1 MTKKFSKTTAKNAG
15 GRYVKRSTK
24 RLFVFFSLILSLS
37 LLTNACR
44 STSGGDGDPP
54 NGGNGQPPP
63 TMLTPKQVVIDGM
76 TINEGLDSISFG
88 WALNPNSWGEDV
100 VGVVAVLSTET
111 LRATSACANVPEG
124 VLAHARD
131 GSGSGSET
139 SGNPRYM
146 AANDNDGSTVTFG
159 GLTANTTYSL
169 ALCSV
174 SADKIRGDGTG
185 GAANQAVVR
194 SVMISEPPPEL
205 PPRQVTIGSI
215 VSESGSIR
223 FVWALDAMNIT
234 GETVVGVVAVLA
246 VLREATDPLPV
257 DSVCQNV
264 PEAILTYAR
273 TGSGTS
279 TQDSG
284 DNMYMADN
292 NSEGNTLTFPE
303 LTPGTNYSLAVCS
316 VSAMKIRGDGNQGGN
331 AVVQNVMTDFLPP
344 QQVTIGGI
352 DVGLDSLGF
361 TWALDG
367 TLDMTQNAPVVG
379 VVAVLST
386 GTLMANSACAGVPA
400 GDPNDTSVPDVIGFA
415 RGVSTGSESATVG
428 GVRYIAVNDDDG
440 SDLTFEDLTA
450 NTTYSLAVCS
460 VSDNKIRG
468 TAGGG
473 DAAIASEGPM
483 TEMPPQQVEFVD
495 GMTTVTSDSITF
507 DWQTPAGT
515 GQPVLGV
522 VAVLRE
528 GTDPLPLASV
538 CETLPPGVLEYARDS
553 ESTMGSRTGTLE
565 GNNNMYLA
573 DNDADGSTLTFP
585 MLMPATT
592 YSLALCA
599 VSDDNIRGDG
609 NQGGNA
615 VVQNV
620 MTDFLPPQ
628 QVTIGGIDVGL
639 DSLGFTWA
647 LDGTLDMTQNAPVVG
662 VVAVLSTGTL
672 MANSACASVPAGDPN
687 DTSVPDVIG
696 FARGVS
702 TGSESAMVGGVRYI
716 AVNDDDGSDLTFE
729 DLTANTTYSLAVCSV
744 SDNKIRGTAG
754 GGDAAIASE
763 GPMTE
768 MPPQQVEFVDGMTTV
783 TSDSI
788 TFKWQTPAGTGQPV
802 LGVVAVLRDST
813 ATPALTATNAC
824 QTFPDMDSD
833 NTGIDIPG
841 HARGSSGTNPRTFT
855 TVDSRTTTTTTYIAD
870 NRNGF
875 DTGTMMPVSHTVT
888 FSGLMSNT
896 EYTIALCSV
905 SAEEIRGDGGQG
917 GAAVVQSQ
925 RTDSLP
931 PKQVALVGS
940 IMTPADHSIS
950 FMWNV
955 PGTIM
960 GDTNTGE
967 ILGVVAALST
977 STLQVT
983 NACQNVPAGDPDDTS
998 VPDVLGFARGVST
1011 GSESATVGGV
1021 TYIAVNDND
1030 GSSIT
1035 FSGSGL
1041 EASTLY
1047 NLALCS
1053 VSGGKIRGDGNADGD
1068 GLDAIL
1074 LGSATT
1080 QLPPKQVETSMLT
1093 TSLDTISFD
1102 WSEASGSTGD
1112 NVQGVVAVLREGT
1125 SLLNSG
1131 DACQGTLPS
1140 VDRMGTMINILAH
1153 ARGSDSM
1160 EPRLTATTGGITYIA
1175 DNGDGSDDTVTFRG
1189 LKTSTTYSLVVCAVS
1204 DMKIRGNGTG
1214 GTANQALLVEDAVTQ
1229 PPAKQITV
1237 GSVTRLITSISLTW
1251 SAPAASSG
1259 DDPSRVLGVLGVLR
1273 EQPTNTPTLQA
1284 GNACETLPS
1293 SADTGLLSFA
1303 RRGSATQMNSL
1314 DSDGITTRFS
1324 ASHFSGAPTDA
1335 PSGTLTFPGLTSGT
1349 TYSFAVCSVSGNSL
1363 RGDGTGATGGPDNL
1377 ALTGRSTTDMYPF
1390 PKQVAVPMPMM
1401 LSTGSTS
1408 ITLNWSVPSTIT
1420 VMREGR
1426 STMISNFGRE
1436 VVGVVGALSSTALP
1450 QDVCA
1455 GVPQDVLNYA
1465 RTGGTNPGTMT
1476 MGGVTYRADYDLDD
1490 PMVADPSN
1498 PTVVRGSGSL
1508 TFDMVA
1514 GGTYS
1519 LAVCSVAYDATRME
1533 GFISG
1538 NGTRFTADGVSD
1550 TMGDFNRAVLFNNI
1564 SITPQS
1570 PVKQITA
1577 SAAVPSA
1584 TTDIDSIDI
1593 TWSVSSMADSGHE
1606 DVVGVVI
1613 VARELRETA
1622 VGDLPALPALE
1633 AGNACAN
1640 VNSAALNILSHA
1652 RGTDTDNPTMSMTD
1666 SVTGITYTADNRNGF
1681 DTVTDMPDSETATIE
1696 GLEPAVIQ
1704 SIVVCA
1710 VSMNNIRGDGNTLL
1724 VDSMDNNI
1732 DNAFLITAGA
1742 ATTTRPPVS
1751 PKQVEFTMVDSE
1763 MTPFAKTS
1771 TQVTVG
1777 WAVPD
1782 PEPSG
1787 EAVQGVVVAVPLG
1800 TSTTLTTRDA
1810 CKGST
1815 NAVRGFALSGMP
1827 PFRSSE
1833 TRNNV
1838 RYMASNSASGNLTL
1852 TGLMPGR
1859 SYQVFVCSASL
1870 GGDGI
1875 IRGDDT
1881 EGRIDEAIG
1890 ATVTTPGVVVIYK
1903 SESVLNSDTDH
1914 ALHGGNFTA
1923 LGRTEEG
1930 TNICTIKRNIGS
1942 GNQADGAWGLPEDLD
1957 GSDFSNHTFYGSTG
1971 SSRSGIEGPFNDL
1984 DKRLGVVDA
1993 EKQEVWVYYVPLLN
2007 NNSRQVHS
2015 TRGGSR
2021 IIQPSQPVTL
2031 AQLIALESDGNY
2043 TNGDEVERVF
2053 ALLQNGDSSSNEGVP
2068 TSPTSDFEYWSFTGG
2083 NGGLATQ
2090 GVGSSSLAVCDFG
2103 LPRITSMHRGAFG
2116 KHNGNTDTEPS
2127 FVGGEI
2133 AARQAL
2139 CEATTNKTV
2148 LCIASQT
2155 GGF

>member
-1 MTKKFSKTTAKNAG
+1 MTKKFSKTTAKNTG
-15 GRYVKRSTK
+15 GRHAKRSTK
-24 RLFVFFSLILSLS
+24 TLFVFFSLILSLS

-54 NGGNGQPPP
+54 DGGNGQPPP

-88 WALNPNSWGEDV
+88 WSLDTNSTGEDI
-100 VGVVAVLSTET
+100 VGVVAVLSTEALGMT
-111 LRATSACANVPEG
+111 DACQAVPEG
-124 VLAHARD
+124 ILAHARD

-146 AANDNDGSTVTFG
+146 AVNDNDGSTITFE
-159 GLTANTTYSL
+159 GLTPNTTYSL

-174 SADKIRGDGTG
+174 SRMQIRGDGTG

-194 SVMISEPPPEL
+194 SVMTSQTSG
-205 PPRQVTIGSI
+205 QVTVQVTLGSMTL
-215 VSESGSIR
+215 SSDR
-223 FVWALDAMNIT
+223 IT
-234 GETVVGVVAVLA
+234 FNWSHDTASNGEPVVGVVAVL
-246 VLREATDPLPV
+246 RRGTDPLPV
-257 DSVCQNV
+257 ASVCADV
-264 PEAILTYAR
+264 PMNILDNAR
-273 TGSGTS
+273 DGTMGSDAET
-279 TQDSG
+279 SG
-284 DNMYMADN
+284 DNMYRADN
-292 NSEGNTLTFPE
+292 NDETNTLTFGG
-303 LTPGTNYSLAVCS
+303 LISGTVYSLAVCS
-316 VSAMKIRGDGNQGGN
+316 VSANSIRGDGNRGGD
-331 AVVQNVMTDFLPP
+331 AVVQNVMT
-344 QQVTIGGI
+344 
-352 DVGLDSLGF
+352 
-361 TWALDG
+361 
-367 TLDMTQNAPVVG
+367 
-379 VVAVLST
+379 
-386 GTLMANSACAGVPA
+386 
-400 GDPNDTSVPDVIGFA
+400 
-415 RGVSTGSESATVG
+415 E
-428 GVRYIAVNDDDG
+428 
-440 SDLTFEDLTA
+440 
-450 NTTYSLAVCS
+450 
-460 VSDNKIRG
+460 
-468 TAGGG
+468 
-473 DAAIASEGPM
+473 
-483 TEMPPQQVEFVD
+483 
-495 GMTTVTSDSITF
+495 
-507 DWQTPAGT
+507 
-515 GQPVLGV
+515 
-522 VAVLRE
+522 
-528 GTDPLPLASV
+528 
-538 CETLPPGVLEYARDS
+538 
-553 ESTMGSRTGTLE
+553 
-565 GNNNMYLA
+565 
-573 DNDADGSTLTFP
+573 
-585 MLMPATT
+585 
-592 YSLALCA
+592 
-599 VSDDNIRGDG
+599 
-609 NQGGNA
+609 
-615 VVQNV
+615 
-620 MTDFLPPQ
+620 
-628 QVTIGGIDVGL
+628 
-639 DSLGFTWA
+639 
-647 LDGTLDMTQNAPVVG
+647 
-662 VVAVLSTGTL
+662 
-672 MANSACASVPAGDPN
+672 
-687 DTSVPDVIG
+687 
-696 FARGVS
+696 
-702 TGSESAMVGGVRYI
+702 
-716 AVNDDDGSDLTFE
+716 
-729 DLTANTTYSLAVCSV
+729 
-744 SDNKIRGTAG
+744 
-754 GGDAAIASE
+754 
-763 GPMTE
+763 
-768 MPPQQVEFVDGMTTV
+768 
-783 TSDSI
+783 
-788 TFKWQTPAGTGQPV
+788 
-802 LGVVAVLRDST
+802 
-813 ATPALTATNAC
+813 
-824 QTFPDMDSD
+824 
-833 NTGIDIPG
+833 
-841 HARGSSGTNPRTFT
+841 
-855 TVDSRTTTTTTYIAD
+855 
-870 NRNGF
+870 
-875 DTGTMMPVSHTVT
+875 
-888 FSGLMSNT
+888 
-896 EYTIALCSV
+896 
-905 SAEEIRGDGGQG
+905 
-917 GAAVVQSQ
+917 
-925 RTDSLP
+925 SLP
-931 PKQVALVGS
+931 PKQVAIVGS

-967 ILGVVAALST
+967 ILGVVAVLST

-1021 TYIAVNDND
+1021 MYIAVNDND
-1030 GSSIT
+1030 GGSIT

-1102 WSEASGSTGD
+1102 WSVDSTD
-1112 NVQGVVAVLREGT
+1112 TTNLDVQGVVAVLREGT
-1125 SLLNSG
+1125 SSLNSG

-1293 SADTGLLSFA
+1293 TANTGLLSFA

-1335 PSGTLTFPGLTSGT
+1335 PSGILTFPGLTGGT

-1426 STMISNFGRE
+1426 PTMISNFGRE
-1436 VVGVVGALSSTALP
+1436 VVGVVGALSSAALP

-1455 GVPQDVLNYA
+1455 GVPQNVLNYA

-1490 PMVADPSN
+1490 PMAADPSN

-1613 VARELRETA
+1613 VARELRATA

-1633 AGNACAN
+1633 ASNACAN
-1640 VNSAALNILSHA
+1640 VNSAAPNILSHA
-1652 RGTDTDNPTMSMTD
+1652 RGTDTGNPTMSMTD

-1696 GLEPAVIQ
+1696 GLEPGVMQ

-1732 DNAFLITAGA
+1732 DNAFRITAGA
-1742 ATTTRPPVS
+1742 TTTTRPPVS
-1751 PKQVEFTMVDSE
+1751 PKQVEFTMVASE

-1810 CKGST
+1810 CKGSSS
-1815 NAVRGFALSGMP
+1815 AVRGFALRGMS

-1852 TGLMPGR
+1852 TGLTPGR
-1859 SYQVFVCSASL
+1859 SYQVFVCSVSL
-1870 GGDGI
+1870 GGGGI
-1875 IRGDDT
+1875 IRGDGA

-1923 LGRTEEG
+1923 LGSTNEG
-1930 TNICTIKRNIGS
+1930 TNICTIKRALPGGG
-1942 GNQADGAWGLPEDLD
+1942 GNRMD
-1957 GSDFSNHTFYGSTG
+1957 GSWDCLRIWMVPISPITLFTVL
-1971 SSRSGIEGPFNDL
+1971 RAVADL
-1984 DKRLGVVDA
+1984 ALRAPSMIL
-1993 EKQEVWVYYVPLLN
+1993 
-2007 NNSRQVHS
+2007 
-2015 TRGGSR
+2015 TRG
-2021 IIQPSQPVTL
+2021 
-2031 AQLIALESDGNY
+2031 
-2043 TNGDEVERVF
+2043 
-2053 ALLQNGDSSSNEGVP
+2053 
-2068 TSPTSDFEYWSFTGG
+2068 
-2083 NGGLATQ
+2083 
-2090 GVGSSSLAVCDFG
+2090 
-2103 LPRITSMHRGAFG
+2103 
-2116 KHNGNTDTEPS
+2116 
-2127 FVGGEI
+2127 
-2133 AARQAL
+2133 
-2139 CEATTNKTV
+2139 
-2148 LCIASQT
+2148 
-2155 GGF
+2155 